1 MLDYQKRDAN
11 SFLKLARMSEIV
23 RNFVGKKENIMNK
36 EILQPALF
44 GQKHSSRDYTLAECW
59 GKNQF
64 NSSFPASLVAY
75 MYSRGLKPVYLKTTA
90 NNKVVHSFIE
100 SIDLLGIDPLSDSA
114 YYNYEAGYAPYEKFY
129 QGEREKID
137 LVMLNNETSEVLS
150 GLEVKLTALPDN
162 TTKSYPEPEWGTEIV
177 MRPPTICF
185 LACSICSNYRTLD
198 EKDKLRKMLR
208 NVPQINHWEEN
219 DEVLPHY
226 NQILASI
233 LAISTDM
240 CEKQKPLIIQPIWK
254 TEGNKMRLKEDCLD
268 VFVWSNLSIIQM
280 CCIEDSTN
288 ISRLN
293 RFHRTIIWI
302 YKMLL
307 DYVTYDIFDYKRIIR
322 LQSYNLANDKAFALP
337 GTKSHAFLKG
347 PELTKPRIS
356 KYEIKNIILGGGQD
370 LLSPERRFDA
380 VIVNSPDLF

>member
-1 MLDYQKRDAN
+1 MDK
-11 SFLKLARMSEIV
+11 SKI
-23 RNFVGKKENIMNK
+23 
-36 EILQPALF
+36 QPGLF
-44 GQKHSSRDYTLAECW
+44 GQKHSSRDYTTAECW

-75 MYSRGLKPVYLKTTA
+75 MYSKDIKPIYIKTTK
-90 NNKVVHSFIE
+90 NNEIEHGYIE
-100 SIDLLGIDPLSDSA
+100 SQELMGIDPLSEEA

-162 TTKSYPEPEWGTEIV
+162 TTKSYSESEWGTEIV

-185 LACSICSNYRTLD
+185 LACSICENYNSLE
-198 EKDKLRKMLR
+198 EKERLRKMLR
-208 NVPQINHWEEN
+208 NVPQINHWEEI

-226 NQILASI
+226 QKILASV

-240 CEKQKPLIIQPIWK
+240 SDKQKPLIIQPIWK
-254 TEGNKMRLKEDCLD
+254 TEGNKMRLKDDCLD

-280 CCIEDSTN
+280 CCTEDSSN

-307 DYVTYDIFDYKRIIR
+307 DYVTYDTFDYKRIIR

-337 GTKSHAFLKG
+337 GTKAHAFLKKDVVI
-347 PELTKPRIS
+347 KPRIS

-380 VIVNSPDLF
+380 VIVNSPDLFD

>member
-1 MLDYQKRDAN
+1 M
-11 SFLKLARMSEIV
+11 
-23 RNFVGKKENIMNK
+23 GKNNNI
-36 EILQPALF
+36 PGLF
-44 GQKHSSRDYTLAECW
+44 GQKHSSRDYTKADCW

-75 MYSRGLKPVYLKTTA
+75 MYSKNVKPVYICTSH
-90 NNKVVHSFIE
+90 NNIIVHRFIDGKE
-100 SIDLLGIDPLSDSA
+100 LLGIDPLSDQA
-114 YYNYEAGYAPYEKFY
+114 YYNFEAGFAPYEKFY

-137 LVMLNNETSEVLS
+137 LVMLNNDTNELLT

-162 TTKSYPEPEWGTEIV
+162 TTKSLAENEWGTEIV

-185 LACSICSNYRTLD
+185 LACSICANYNTIE
-198 EKDKLRKMLR
+198 EKEHLRSLLRK
-208 NVPQINHWEEN
+208 VPQINHWEEIE
-219 DEVLPHY
+219 EVLSHY
-226 NQILASI
+226 NQILSSV
-233 LAISTDM
+233 LAVSTDM
-240 CEKQKPLIIQPIWK
+240 CDKQKPLIIQPIWK

-280 CCIEDSTN
+280 CCTEDCSNLTK
-288 ISRLN
+288 LN
-293 RFHRTIIWI
+293 RFHRTIIWL

-307 DYVTYDIFDYKRIIR
+307 DYVTYDMFDYKRIIR

-347 PELTKPRIS
+347 NELVRPRIS
-356 KYEIKNIILGGGQD
+356 KSEIKNIILGGGQD

-380 VIVNSPDLF
+380 VLVNSPDIFE